1 MSLAITFLLHADDDK
16 IIEAL
21 SSLLP
26 SKGRPAFSED
36 VKPGWKR
43 IFQLVELLFP
53 PDKLVREK
61 IIYGWNG
68 LRLHIPYYR

>member
-61 IIYGWNG
+61 LFMAGMV
-68 LRLHIPYYR
+68 